1 MLTGYISLLEI
12 RPTSFMKYTE
22 HGNTRAASVVVI
34 GFPLKT
40 PCGEWMLVKPTRNV

>member
-1 MLTGYISLLEI
+1 MDCIWLLEI
-12 RPTSFMKYTE
+12 RPTLFMKFTAR
-22 HGNTRAASVVVI
+22 GDTRAASVVVI